1 MEKERAM
8 TSPLVDQD
16 IVELAGMIAAR
27 TVSPVAVMEAFL
39 ERVASVDPTLQSF
52 IHLSETALEQARH
65 AEALL
70 QQGAPVGP
78 LHGIPLA
85 IKDNYLTRDMPTTAG
100 STAPGY
106 DFALRDGTA
115 VRRLREAGAI
125 PIGKTRTH
133 EFAWGTITPLTRN
146 PWDLSRIPG
155 GSSGGSGAAV
165 AARLVPGG
173 LGSDTGGSI
182 RIPASLCGVV
192 GLKPTFGRISRDGIV
207 PHSWSLDHAGPLT
220 RSVRDAALLL
230 NVMAGYDPHDTACQ
244 NQPVPDYLAT
254 ITQPIAGLKIGIC
267 RNHFFGANEPDV
279 EQAVERAIDDLAN
292 LGAHIVELHI
302 DHLEYGLGAIF
313 AIELASSSAYHDR
326 ALQSG
331 ATAAMNDDVRTL
343 VEIGRMVTAADMV
356 KAEQLRAVLMHN
368 FKKAFE
374 QVDVMLTPTMPLTA
388 WKADQT
394 DMEFTSRKESPLEA
408 SWRLTYPFNLTGM
421 PAISVPCGFDR
432 HDLPIGLQL
441 AAAPF
446 DEVTLLR
453 VAHAYE
459 TIHRW
464 GARTPP
470 LQQRDNARSHP

>member
-1 MEKERAM
+1 MKND
-8 TSPLVDQD
+8 LLNID
-16 IVELAGMIAAR
+16 IVALAGLIVAR
-27 TVSPVAVMEAFL
+27 TISPVTLMEALL
-39 ERVASVDPTLQSF
+39 EQIANVDPALQSF
-52 IHLSETALEQARH
+52 IHLSATAMAQARQ
-65 AEALL
+65 AEAML
-70 QQGAPVGP
+70 QQGARVGP
-78 LHGIPLA
+78 LHGVPIA
-85 IKDNYLTRDMPTTAG
+85 IKDNYLTSDMPTTAG
-100 STAPGY
+100 TVAVGY
-106 DFALRDGTA
+106 EFAWRDGTA

-125 PIGKTRTH
+125 AIGKTRTH
-133 EFAWGTITPLTRN
+133 EFAWGTITPPTRN

-165 AARLVPGG
+165 AARLVPGA

-230 NVMAGYDPHDTACQ
+230 NIMAGHDPHDTACQ
-244 NQPVPDYLAT
+244 DKPVPDHLAT
-254 ITQPIAGLKIGIC
+254 ITQPIAGMKIGIC

-279 EQAVERAIDDLAN
+279 EQAVERAIDDLAK
-292 LGAHIVELHI
+292 LGAQIIELRI

-331 ATAAMNDDVRTL
+331 ATNAMTPDVRTL
-343 VEIGRMVTAADMV
+343 VEIGRMVSGADMI
-356 KAEQLRAVLMHN
+356 KAEQLRAILIQN
-368 FKKAFE
+368 FRKAFE
-374 QVDVMLTPTMPLTA
+374 QVDVMLTPTLPVTA
-388 WKADQT
+388 WKVDQPAIDGT
-394 DMEFTSRKESPLEA
+394 NRKEGSLEA

-446 DEVTLLR
+446 DEVILLR

-459 TIHRW
+459 SIHGW
-464 GARTPP
+464 GNRMPP
-470 LQQRDNARSHP
+470 LRHRN